1 MRQGTRVAGSRVRW
15 NIRGMDDRLKKA
27 RDLQQRLNHREQET
41 LGPLACLSW
50 SAVRRHPEKL
60 AHNEYRQAFSQDAD
74 RILNSLAFTRYIDKT
89 QVFSL
94 IRNDHLTHRV
104 LHVQLLSRVAR
115 TIGRYLGL
123 NQDLIEAAA
132 LGHDIGHPP
141 FGHDGEQFL
150 SRLTHGA
157 GAGYF
162 HHNVQSIQFLDKIE
176 RKGSGWNLSLQTL
189 DAIVC
194 HDGETHIQQ
203 LAPREPGTFADLD
216 EIIQAFC
223 DNAHV
228 SIQPMTLEGC
238 VVRMADTI
246 SYIGRDLEDG
256 IRLGLVKRD
265 QIPDLCRKT
274 LGTTNG
280 TIVFTLVTDL
290 IAASL
295 DQPFMGFSPETGQAL
310 QTLKDF
316 NYSYI
321 YKNPAI
327 KQHLASIGP
336 IYEHL
341 FYRYMDDLEKE
352 NRSSAIFTQF
362 LADMS
367 DTYRQAHSPPQM
379 VRDFISG
386 MTDSYFIRQ
395 APALLRP
402 KPVDHV

>member
-1 MRQGTRVAGSRVRW
+1 M
-15 NIRGMDDRLKKA
+15 NERLKKA
-27 RDLQQRLNHREQET
+27 RELQQRLNLTEEGT
-41 LGPLACLSW
+41 LHSLACISR

-60 AHNEYRQAFSQDAD
+60 ARHEYRQAFSQDAD

-123 NQDLIEAAA
+123 NQDLIEAAS

-141 FGHDGEQFL
+141 FGHDGERFL
-150 SRLTHGA
+150 SQLTCRH

-176 RKGSGWNLSLQTL
+176 RKGTGWNLSLQTL
-189 DAIVC
+189 DAILC
-194 HDGETHIQQ
+194 HDGETHIQR
-203 LAPREPGTFADLD
+203 LAPHGNRTFADLD
-216 EIIQAFC
+216 RMIIS
-223 DNAHV
+223 AHAAEK
-228 SIQPMTLEGC
+228 ICFTPMALEGC

-256 IRLGLVKRD
+256 IRLGLVTRD
-265 QIPDLCRKT
+265 QIPAVCQKT
-274 LGTTNG
+274 LGKTNG
-280 TIVFTLVTDL
+280 TIVFNLVTDL
-290 IAASL
+290 ITASL
-295 DQPFMGFSPETGQAL
+295 DQPFVGFSDDTARAL
-310 QTLKDF
+310 ETLKAF
-316 NYSYI
+316 NYHQI

-327 KQHLASIGP
+327 KHHLGSIGA
-336 IYEHL
+336 IYDHL
-341 FYRYMDDLEKE
+341 FGQYMADLETG
-352 NRSSAIFTQF
+352 NRASAIFTQF
-362 LADMS
+362 LSDMS
-367 DTYRQAHSPPQM
+367 DTYCQTHTFPQM

-395 APALLRP
+395 APAHLRP
-402 KPVDHV
+402 EPVDHV